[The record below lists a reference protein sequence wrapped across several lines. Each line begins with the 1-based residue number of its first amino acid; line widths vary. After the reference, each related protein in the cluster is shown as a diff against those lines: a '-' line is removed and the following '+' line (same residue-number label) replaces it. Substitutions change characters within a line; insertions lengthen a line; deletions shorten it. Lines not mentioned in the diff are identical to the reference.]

1 MDFATRAWNHSF
13 PFDPIVRSLLD
24 TDFYK
29 LLMQQLIWE
38 EYPNVQ
44 VSWKLTNRTKTIR
57 LAEEVDL
64 GALREQL
71 DHARSLRFTPSEII
85 YLRGQTFYGQ
95 SGIFKEGY
103 VNTLQSFQLPDYE
116 LGTEGGQIV
125 LRFAGSWWETTMWEI
140 PALAIVNELRARA
153 VLAQMS
159 RSALDILYA
168 RAKVK
173 LYAKLERLRGLAG
186 LNLTDFGTRRRH
198 GFLWQEHCVLTAAEV
213 LGAEFTGTSNVFLA
227 MKHGMEAKGTNAH
240 ELPMVLAALAR
251 QREPGDADA
260 LRQSQYEVLR
270 KWQNEYQGN
279 LLVFL
284 PDTFGTS
291 QFLDGAPQWVSYW
304 TGARPDS
311 KDPFEAGE
319 ELIGFWRRMGLSPEA
334 IAANKLIIFSDALDV
349 EIAGFEPNGGDIAA
363 LHAAFAGRVQLGF
376 GWGTNLT
383 NDFLGCHPAD
393 PDALRAPSLVCK
405 IETVNGHGA
414 VKLSDN
420 YAKALGPADEVTAY
434 REVFGAEGLREALVK
449 V

>member
-1 MDFATRAWNHSF
+1 
-13 PFDPIVRSLLD
+13 
-24 TDFYK
+24 
-29 LLMQQLIWE
+29 
-38 EYPNVQ
+38 
-44 VSWKLTNRTKTIR
+44 
-57 LAEEVDL
+57 
-64 GALREQL
+64 
-71 DHARSLRFTPSEII
+71 
-85 YLRGQTFYGQ
+85 
-95 SGIFKEGY
+95 
-103 VNTLQSFQLPDYE
+103 
-116 LGTEGGQIV
+116 
-125 LRFAGSWWETTMWEI
+125 
-140 PALAIVNELRARA
+140 
-153 VLAQMS
+153 
-159 RSALDILYA
+159 
-168 RAKVK
+168 
-173 LYAKLERLRGLAG
+173 
-186 LNLTDFGTRRRH
+186 
-198 GFLWQEHCVLTAAEV
+198 
-213 LGAEFTGTSNVFLA
+213 
-227 MKHGMEAKGTNAH
+227 
-240 ELPMVLAALAR
+240 
-251 QREPGDADA
+251 DADA

-284 PDTFGTS
+284 PDTFGTG

-319 ELIGFWRRMGLSPEA
+319 ELIGFQ
-334 IAANKLIIFSDALDV
+334 
-349 EIAGFEPNGGDIAA
+349 PNGGDIAA